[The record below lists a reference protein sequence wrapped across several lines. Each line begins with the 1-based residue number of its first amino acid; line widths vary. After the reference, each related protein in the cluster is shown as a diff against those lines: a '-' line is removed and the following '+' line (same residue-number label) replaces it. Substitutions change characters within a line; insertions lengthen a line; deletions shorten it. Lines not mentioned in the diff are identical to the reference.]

1 METSRPHCD
10 LLNQSHGHSAAQAS
24 VLFQVFMI
32 SLKSDTG
39 SNGEI
44 LFRQLKP
51 KGHAAFRELDSSSAK
66 ALRTPWSQGGSLLL
80 LPSAL
85 TFPPHLH
92 ECCFVFH
99 GNKIKTPCPQ
109 SSFLAPYFVFHPVT
123 LFHCPCWILWSH
135 TLLYTWVLIL
145 NRVETRPVSPTP
157 AHLQYLAW

>member
-1 METSRPHCD
+1 METSRSHCD
-10 LLNQSHGHSAAQAS
+10 LLHQSHGHSAAQAS

-32 SLKSDTG
+32 STKSDMS
-39 SNGEI
+39 SNGGM
-44 LFRQLKP
+44 LSRQLQP
-51 KGHAAFRELDSSSAK
+51 KGHSAFRELDSSNAK
-66 ALRTPWSQGGSLLL
+66 ALRTPRPQGESLLL

-123 LFHCPCWILWSH
+123 LFHCLCWIL
-135 TLLYTWVLIL
+135 
-145 NRVETRPVSPTP
+145 
-157 AHLQYLAW
+157 